1 MSNLLGFVLNTVSD
15 WADDPN
21 NQQFFFPQFLARV
34 ENGKYVPY
42 QVAQWNLGASPA
54 LTEQSGPA
62 ICNNWAIIQDSF
74 PTGDQGIASSD
85 AMLVMTNVTISG
97 LNNLLIGNPVI
108 TQLSGNQAQA
118 AYVSRLN
125 QYPANVAAQFGVAG
139 SFSLTQPCCSAPAL
153 TNQCDGEMSDQIT
166 GTGTFTANLQADQD
180 GTPQQ
185 VSLTLVLSFQEG
197 PFQVGVSIPA
207 NGIEVQGSLNVSNIV
222 INNDDQGYGWTQA
235 AQFLFSQQQ
244 TKDQVLAAFNTQL
257 NLPDNLQALQ
267 KAIQQQLNTSIQQI
281 AGASSPKSNVPSD
294 QFFIDLIETGLNDP
308 SSRIY
313 LPTMVQ
319 RSTDPVLEPLT
330 IISGTKDL
338 GQQTIPQIDVQVDV
352 QLTNVGLAGLS
363 NAQVTPDNVQ
373 IDGDLVTFLAQFS
386 RLPNLP
392 QQLTL
397 SGAIQL
403 SNQQDGTLAGTFSI
417 DITNASLQGVCAI
430 TGQDAG
436 SIQLTFQQLVLQP
449 LPAGSVTATVNLQDT
464 SQFFDN
470 LVAKLIESSSV
481 LSLVVSQINNAI
493 AGNLTKLSQQ
503 ITLAAQ
509 SILKNGLGNSAGA
522 ARY

>member
-1 MSNLLGFVLNTVSD
+1 
-15 WADDPN
+15 
-21 NQQFFFPQFLARV
+21 
-34 ENGKYVPY
+34 
-42 QVAQWNLGASPA
+42 
-54 LTEQSGPA
+54 
-62 ICNNWAIIQDSF
+62 
-74 PTGDQGIASSD
+74 
-85 AMLVMTNVTISG
+85 
-97 LNNLLIGNPVI
+97 
-108 TQLSGNQAQA
+108 
-118 AYVSRLN
+118 
-125 QYPANVAAQFGVAG
+125 
-139 SFSLTQPCCSAPAL
+139 
-153 TNQCDGEMSDQIT
+153 
-166 GTGTFTANLQADQD
+166 
-180 GTPQQ
+180 
-185 VSLTLVLSFQEG
+185 
-197 PFQVGVSIPA
+197 
-207 NGIEVQGSLNVSNIV
+207 
-222 INNDDQGYGWTQA
+222 
-235 AQFLFSQQQ
+235 
-244 TKDQVLAAFNTQL
+244 
-257 NLPDNLQALQ
+257 
-267 KAIQQQLNTSIQQI
+267 
-281 AGASSPKSNVPSD
+281 
-294 QFFIDLIETGLNDP
+294 
-308 SSRIY
+308 
-313 LPTMVQ
+313 MVQ

-386 RLPNLP
+386 LWPNLP
-392 QQLTL
+392 KQLTL

-417 DITNASLQGVCAI
+417 AITNASLQGVCAI

-436 SIQLTFQQLVLQP
+436 SIQLTFQQLGLQP